1 MKMRT
6 VIVMTAAVLALAV
19 SACGRDESTLAPNP
33 TPSATVTE
41 TVSPRPDAT
50 GAEDVS
56 GNCDEVEH
64 ANDATCQAGESADD
78 SSGSGSGAGSG
89 GGDGSGSGPGY

>member
-19 SACGRDESTLAPNP
+19 SACGRDESTLA
-33 TPSATVTE
+33 PSATVTE

-64 ANDATCQAGESADD
+64 ANDATCQAGGAADD
-78 SSGSGSGAGSG
+78 SSGSGSGSGSG

>member
-1 MKMRT
+1 MNMRI
-6 VIVMTAAVLALAV
+6 VIVLAAAVLVLAV
-19 SACGRDESTLAPNP
+19 SACGRDEPTLAPNP

-41 TVSPRPDAT
+41 IVSPSPDAT

-64 ANDATCQAGESADD
+64 ASDATCQAGGSSDD
-78 SSGSGSGAGSG
+78 SSGSGSGSGS